1 MPDTPQSP
9 LLQVRALAYDY
20 SGKLAV
26 DQVSFEIQPGEF
38 FGLLGPNGAGKSTT
52 IACVSGLLSRF
63 RGDMLFANQPF
74 APAQN
79 LSDRKR
85 IGIVPQDLAIYE
97 NLTAR
102 ENLQTFGGLY
112 GLSGKSLQTAID
124 RQLDI
129 AGLTDRAK
137 DLVKTYSGGMK
148 RRLNLACGL
157 IHQPQLVL
165 LDEPTVGVDPQS
177 RNHLFESLKQI
188 QADGTTILYTTHYME
203 EAERL
208 CDRIGIMHG
217 GKIVACGTSRELA
230 TQSGLDNP
238 NLEQVFLQLTG
249 RSLQDS

>member
-1 MPDTPQSP
+1 MPHESESP
-9 LLQVRALAYDY
+9 LLEVRSLAYEY

-26 DQVSFEIQPGEF
+26 DQVSFAIQPGEF

-52 IACVSGLLSRF
+52 IACVAGLLSRF
-63 RGDMLFANQPF
+63 RGEMFFSRQPF
-74 APAQN
+74 SPAKN
-79 LSDRKR
+79 LVDRQH

-97 NLTAR
+97 NLSAR
-102 ENLQTFGGLY
+102 ENLQTFGGLF
-112 GLSGKSLQTAID
+112 GLNGTSLTKAIH

-129 AGLTDRAK
+129 AGLTDRAN
-137 DLVKTYSGGMK
+137 DLVKTFSGGMK
-148 RRLNLACGL
+148 RRLNLACGI

-188 QADGTTILYTTHYME
+188 QSEGTTILYTTHYME

-217 GKIVACGTSRELA
+217 GRIIACGSPKQLA
-230 TQSGLDNP
+230 QESNLPGS
-238 NLEQVFLQLTG
+238 NLEEVFLKLTG

>member
-1 MPDTPQSP
+1 MTNTSAAP
-9 LLQVRALAYDY
+9 LLEVRSLAYDY

-26 DQVSFEIQPGEF
+26 DHVSFSIQPGEF

-63 RGDMLFANQPF
+63 RGEMIFSQQPF
-74 APAQN
+74 APAKQ
-79 LSDRKR
+79 LRDRQR

-102 ENLQTFGGLY
+102 ENLQTFGALF
-112 GLSGKSLQTAID
+112 GLSGNKLSGAIE
-124 RQLDI
+124 RQLEI

-137 DLVKTYSGGMK
+137 DLVKTFSGGMK

-188 QADGTTILYTTHYME
+188 QSEGTTILYTTHYME

-217 GKIVACGTSRELA
+217 GKIIASGSAKQLA
-230 TQSGLDNP
+230 TESGLSNS
-238 NLEQVFLQLTG
+238 NLEEVFLKLTG

>member
-1 MPDTPQSP
+1 MSHKSEST
-9 LLQVRALAYDY
+9 LLEVRSLSYEY

-26 DQVSFEIQPGEF
+26 DQVSFTIQPGEF

-63 RGDMLFANQPF
+63 RGEMFFSRQPF
-74 APAQN
+74 SPAKN
-79 LSDRKR
+79 LVDRQR

-102 ENLQTFGGLY
+102 ENLQTFGALFGLHSKA
-112 GLSGKSLQTAID
+112 LNAAIQ
-124 RQLDI
+124 RQLEI
-129 AGLTDRAK
+129 AGLTDRAN
-137 DLVKTYSGGMK
+137 DLVKTFSGGMK
-148 RRLNLACGL
+148 RRLNLACGI

-188 QADGTTILYTTHYME
+188 QSEGTTILYTTHYME

-208 CDRIGIMHG
+208 CDRIGIMHN
-217 GKIVACGTSRELA
+217 GKIIACGSSKQLA
-230 TQSGLDNP
+230 QESGLTGS
-238 NLEQVFLQLTG
+238 NLEEVFLKLTG

>member
-1 MPDTPQSP
+1 MPETPQP
-9 LLQVRALAYDY
+9 PVLQVRALAYDY

-63 RGDMLFANQPF
+63 RGDMLFANRPF
-74 APAQN
+74 APARN
-79 LSDRKR
+79 LADRQR

-124 RQLDI
+124 RQLEI

-217 GKIVACGTSRELA
+217 GKIVACGTARELA

>member
-1 MPDTPQSP
+1 MSQISNAP
-9 LLQVRALAYDY
+9 LLEVRSLAYDY

-26 DQVSFEIQPGEF
+26 DHVSFFIQPGEF

-63 RGDMLFANQPF
+63 RGEMHFSQKLFS
-74 APAQN
+74 PAKN
-79 LSDRKR
+79 LVDRQR

-102 ENLQTFGGLY
+102 ENLQTFGGLF
-112 GLSGKSLQTAID
+112 GLSGQKLNNAID
-124 RQLDI
+124 RQLEI

-137 DLVKTYSGGMK
+137 DLVKTFSGGMK

-188 QADGTTILYTTHYME
+188 QSEGTTILYTTHYME

-217 GKIVACGTSRELA
+217 GKIIACGSAKQLA
-230 TQSGLDNP
+230 SESGLPNS
-238 NLEQVFLQLTG
+238 NLEEVFLKLTG

>member
-1 MPDTPQSP
+1 MPNTSDAP
-9 LLQVRALAYDY
+9 LLEVRSLAYDY

-26 DQVSFEIQPGEF
+26 DHVSFSIQTGEF

-63 RGDMLFANQPF
+63 RGEMFFSQQPF
-74 APAQN
+74 APAKN
-79 LSDRKR
+79 LLDRQR

-102 ENLQTFGGLY
+102 ENLQTFGALF
-112 GLSGKSLQTAID
+112 GLSGNKLSSAID
-124 RQLDI
+124 RQLEV

-137 DLVKTYSGGMK
+137 DLVKTFSGGMK

-157 IHQPQLVL
+157 IHQPKLVL

-188 QADGTTILYTTHYME
+188 QSEGTTILYTTHYME

-217 GKIVACGTSRELA
+217 GKIIASGSAKQLA
-230 TQSGLDNP
+230 TESGLSNS
-238 NLEQVFLQLTG
+238 NLEEVFLKLTG

>member
-1 MPDTPQSP
+1 MTSMSDKA
-9 LLQVRALAYDY
+9 LLEVRSLAYDY
-20 SGKLAV
+20 NGKLAV
-26 DQVSFEIQPGEF
+26 DHINFSIQPGEF

-63 RGDMLFANQPF
+63 RGEMFF
-74 APAQN
+74 SGKSFSPAKN
-79 LSDRKR
+79 LSDRQH

-97 NLTAR
+97 HLTAR
-102 ENLQTFGGLY
+102 ENLQTFGGLF
-112 GLSGKSLQTAID
+112 GLRGKNLQQAIH
-124 RQLDI
+124 RQLEI
-129 AGLTDRAK
+129 AGLTDRAN

-188 QADGTTILYTTHYME
+188 QTEGTTILYTTHYME

-217 GKIVACGTSRELA
+217 GKIIAIGSAKQLA
-230 TQSGLDNP
+230 IESGLPNS
-238 NLEQVFLQLTG
+238 NLEDVFLKLTG